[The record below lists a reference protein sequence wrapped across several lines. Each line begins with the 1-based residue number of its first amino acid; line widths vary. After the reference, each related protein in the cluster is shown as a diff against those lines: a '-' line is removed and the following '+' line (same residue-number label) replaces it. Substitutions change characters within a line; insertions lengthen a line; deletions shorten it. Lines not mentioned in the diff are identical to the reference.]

1 MPRRKRKRDMK
12 NSNTPAAIA
21 LAVGM
26 VISSCIMYLALGSLG
41 QDIGRAARSLGQD
54 IGRAASYAKPDPVLV
69 SVPDRFYLH
78 PASPLTVRL
87 ANTPGGSSLK
97 IETPDKN
104 K

>member
-1 MPRRKRKRDMK
+1 MK

-21 LAVGM
+21 LALGM

-41 QDIGRAARSLGQD
+41 QDIGQ
-54 IGRAASYAKPDPVLV
+54 AASYAKPDPVRV

-78 PASPLTVRL
+78 TANPLTLRL
-87 ANTPGGSSLK
+87 ENSPGGSSLK
-97 IETPDKN
+97 IDSSDKN

>member
-1 MPRRKRKRDMK
+1 MK

-41 QDIGRAARSLGQD
+41 QS
-54 IGRAASYAKPDPVLV
+54 IGRAASYAKPDPVRV
-69 SVPDRFYLH
+69 SVPDRIHLH
-78 PASPLTVRL
+78 PTSLTLRL
-87 ANTPGGSSLK
+87 ENSPGGSSLK
-97 IETPDKN
+97 IDSSGKN